1 MANLSNI
8 NNKFLVTTGGAVGVG
23 VTNPGSKLSIGGTTG
38 SYDSGIG
45 FQPTGTGARI
55 YRTFIATDGSFR
67 FDDVTAGYLTR
78 LTIDSAGNVGIG
90 GSPSAWALGKTIQ
103 INGSYG
109 TINYNGIS
117 AILGIINA
125 YYNGSA
131 YIRQNVGYA
140 GSIDFNTAI
149 SGGGFAFRT
158 ENTTGSAGDTVTLS
172 TKMAI
177 TSAGNVGIGTDSPS
191 EKLHIKSTTSGSF
204 IRFEDNGGS
213 GVYVGSRSDD
223 LEFYAGN
230 SEKMVILS
238 GGNVGIGSTN
248 PAVKLEIRDSTHTT
262 MKIRSGN
269 DDNILFAQAIQSSD
283 ARIGT
288 DSNTDL
294 SFYSNA
300 SERMRIDSAGRVGIG
315 TTSPSS
321 DISGSVTMLEINDAT
336 NNNLASLAL
345 KAGTVGSKW
354 EIGALVSNALGFF
367 DDGTERVRIDSSGNI
382 GVGVTPESWGTSGDT
397 KVIRISTMSSVSEAF
412 TGLQLAS
419 NFYFDG
425 NNDKY
430 ILSDFASSLLQID
443 GEFRFRNASSG
454 TAGNNISWNERMR
467 IDSSGN
473 IGINGES
480 NFGSSNKAVQ
490 LINGVYSG
498 AFQID
503 SIGNIGL
510 AQNAY
515 QDGTWKYYQTNE
527 AAILNLEDGEFKF
540 FNAASG
546 TADTGIS
553 FTERMRIS
561 STGNVGIGTTSP
573 DNKLQVVAG
582 NAQVQAWFGETS
594 YTNAAV
600 RIGGDN
606 FPGGRIFLQYD
617 GDNSYIDSYGGHGST
632 QRYRDLTIASRN
644 IIFKTGNTSGS
655 EKMRVAESG
664 NVGIG
669 ITDPL
674 SKLHISGQS
683 GTTGLPSL
691 LLYGESPATGQRY
704 GFNVSADQLDIS
716 ALGTNA
722 RIGFY
727 TGGNASSITE
737 RMRITSAGDVGIGT
751 ADGPDDVNSKLHV
764 YKNAGDNTIV
774 ELLRLDCGENNHN
787 VGKGGSIIWRDINV
801 YTNTASIT
809 AQRTGNTGSSTLQFS
824 LRGSEAMRITSAG
837 NVLIG
842 TDSTTVGGVG
852 GHKLV
857 IDATS
862 QNLGI
867 KTASGS
873 NQAVRFAN
881 GSTAVGSINL
891 TTSSTTYSTSSDYRL
906 KEDLQDFEGL
916 DMVSKI
922 PVYDFKWKTDESRS
936 YGVMAHELQEVLP
949 DAVVGEKDAE
959 EMQGVDYSKIVPLL
973 VKSIQELEA
982 KIKILENK

>member
-1 MANLSNI
+1 MANA
-8 NNKFLVTTGGAVGVG
+8 TTPV
-23 VTNPGSKLSIGGTTG
+23 
-38 SYDSGIG
+38 
-45 FQPTGTGARI
+45 
-55 YRTFIATDGSFR
+55 
-67 FDDVTAGYLTR
+67 
-78 LTIDSAGNVGIG
+78 
-90 GSPSAWALGKTIQ
+90 IQ
-103 INGSYG
+103 IN
-109 TINYNGIS
+109 
-117 AILGIINA
+117 
-125 YYNGSA
+125 
-131 YIRQNVGYA
+131 
-140 GSIDFNTAI
+140 
-149 SGGGFAFRT
+149 
-158 ENTTGSAGDTVTLS
+158 E
-172 TKMAI
+172 
-177 TSAGNVGIGTDSPS
+177 
-191 EKLHIKSTTSGSF
+191 
-204 IRFEDNGGS
+204 
-213 GVYVGSRSDD
+213 
-223 LEFYAGN
+223 
-230 SEKMVILS
+230 
-238 GGNVGIGSTN
+238 
-248 PAVKLEIRDSTHTT
+248 
-262 MKIRSGN
+262 
-269 DDNILFAQAIQSSD
+269 
-283 ARIGT
+283 
-288 DSNTDL
+288 
-294 SFYSNA
+294 
-300 SERMRIDSAGRVGIG
+300 
-315 TTSPSS
+315 
-321 DISGSVTMLEINDAT
+321 
-336 NNNLASLAL
+336 
-345 KAGTVGSKW
+345 
-354 EIGALVSNALGFF
+354 
-367 DDGTERVRIDSSGNI
+367 
-382 GVGVTPESWGTSGDT
+382 
-397 KVIRISTMSSVSEAF
+397 
-412 TGLQLAS
+412 
-419 NFYFDG
+419 
-425 NNDKY
+425 
-430 ILSDFASSLLQID
+430 
-443 GEFRFRNASSG
+443 
-454 TAGNNISWNERMR
+454 
-467 IDSSGN
+467 
-473 IGINGES
+473 
-480 NFGSSNKAVQ
+480 
-490 LINGVYSG
+490 
-498 AFQID
+498 
-503 SIGNIGL
+503 
-510 AQNAY
+510 
-515 QDGTWKYYQTNE
+515 
-527 AAILNLEDGEFKF
+527 
-540 FNAASG
+540 
-546 TADTGIS
+546 
-553 FTERMRIS
+553 
-561 STGNVGIGTTSP
+561 
-573 DNKLQVVAG
+573 
-582 NAQVQAWFGETS
+582 
-594 YTNAAV
+594 
-600 RIGGDN
+600 
-606 FPGGRIFLQYD
+606 
-617 GDNSYIDSYGGHGST
+617 
-632 QRYRDLTIASRN
+632 
-644 IIFKTGNTSGS
+644 
-655 EKMRVAESG
+655 G

-737 RMRITSAGDVGIGT
+737 RMRITSGGDVGIGT

-906 KEDLQDFEGL
+906 KEDLQDFAGL
-916 DMVSKI
+916 DIVSKI